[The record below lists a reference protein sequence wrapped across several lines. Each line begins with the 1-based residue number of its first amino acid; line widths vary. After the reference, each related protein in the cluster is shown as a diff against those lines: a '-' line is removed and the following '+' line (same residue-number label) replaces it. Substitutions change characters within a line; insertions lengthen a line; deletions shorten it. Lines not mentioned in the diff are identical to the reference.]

1 MYLIVWNYFVNAD
14 SFWFVSSLKMN
25 LKSENACLHRMWQLG
40 LEKREIELIESKIRL
55 AKLDVASSQFISI
68 LTTSAIL
75 GFNERE
81 REREKRRERG
91 RKIEK

>member
-1 MYLIVWNYFVNAD
+1 MAT
-14 SFWFVSSLKMN
+14 
-25 LKSENACLHRMWQLG
+25 R